1 MIDMALNGAMASLS
15 EWIEG
20 ARPRTLP
27 NAVAPVVAGAGA
39 AIALDAFSW
48 WRSVLALLVSLSLI
62 VGVNYA
68 NDYSDGIRGTD
79 ENRVGPLRLVGSGVA
94 APKAVLA
101 AALVSLGLAGVLGLV
116 LVAVSGHWW
125 LLAMGA
131 LCILGAWFYTG
142 GKKPYGYYGFG
153 EIAVFVFFGLAGVL
167 GTVYVQA
174 DRVSWPALACAI
186 AVGCFSTAVLT
197 ANNLRDIPTDIEA
210 GKRTLATRLGDKGT
224 RRLYLVL
231 VTVPVLVSLALA
243 ATDYRLT
250 LLAGLTVGL
259 LLPAIGAVHGGKTG
273 RELIPALRDTGFA
286 MLAWAVSTAVLMNL

>member
-1 MIDMALNGAMASLS
+1 MALNGAMASLS

-27 NAVAPVVAGAGA
+27 NAVAPVVAGVGA

-48 WRSVLALLVSLSLI
+48 WRSALALLVSLSLI
-62 VGVNYA
+62 IGVNYA

-94 APKAVLA
+94 APKAVLT
-101 AALVSLGLAGVLGLV
+101 AALISLGLAGVLGLV

-125 LLAMGA
+125 LLGMGA

-174 DRVSWPALACAI
+174 GRVSWAALACAI

-197 ANNLRDIPTDIEA
+197 ANNLRDIPTDVEA
-210 GKRTLATRLGDKGT
+210 GKRTLATRLGDQGT
-224 RRLYLVL
+224 RRLYLALIV
-231 VTVPVLVSLALA
+231 VPHVLALA
-243 ATDYRLT
+243 LGFVTHS
-250 LLAGLTVGL
+250 LAGLSVASSL
-259 LLPAIGAVHGGKTG
+259 LLIVSTIAIRRNATG
-273 RELIPALRDTGFA
+273 RDLIPALRDTGLA
-286 MLAWAVSTAVLMNL
+286 MLAWAVLAAVGLNINL

>member
-1 MIDMALNGAMASLS
+1 MKSMASMS

-27 NAVAPVVAGAGA
+27 NAVAPVVAGVGA

-48 WRSVLALLVSLSLI
+48 WRSALALLVSLSLI

-94 APKAVLA
+94 APKAVLT
-101 AALVSLGLAGVLGLV
+101 AALIALGLAGVLGLLLVV
-116 LVAVSGHWW
+116 LSGHWW
-125 LLAMGA
+125 LLAMGGV
-131 LCILGAWFYTG
+131 CILGAWFYTG

-174 DRVSWPALACAI
+174 GRISWAALACAI

-197 ANNLRDIPTDIEA
+197 ANNLRDIPTDVES
-210 GKRTLATRLGDKGT
+210 GKRTLATRLGDRGT
-224 RRLYLVL
+224 RNLYLAL
-231 VTVPVLVSLALA
+231 LAVPYVLALVLA
-243 ATDYRLT
+243 FTGYPLGALPLISAP
-250 LLAGLTVGL
+250 LLIQSVS
-259 LLPAIGAVHGGKTG
+259 AIRHNATG
-273 RELIPALRDTGFA
+273 RDLIPALRDTGLA
-286 MLAWAVSTAVLMNL
+286 MLAWAVLAAVGLNI

>member
-1 MIDMALNGAMASLS
+1 MATAG

-27 NAVAPVVAGAGA
+27 NAVAPVVAGVGA
-39 AIALDAFSW
+39 AIALDGFSW
-48 WRSVLALLVSLSLI
+48 PRSILALLVSLSLI

-94 APKAVLA
+94 KPKAVLT
-101 AALVSLGLAGVLGLV
+101 AALVALGLAGVLGLV
-116 LVAVSGHWW
+116 LVAISGLWW

-131 LCILGAWFYTG
+131 VCILGAWFYTG

-174 DRVSWPALACAI
+174 GQLSWAALGCAV
-186 AVGCFSTAVLT
+186 AVGSFSTGVLT
-197 ANNLRDIPTDIEA
+197 ANNLRDIPTDIES
-210 GKRTLATRLGDKGT
+210 GKRTLATRLGDGGT
-224 RRLYLVL
+224 RRLYLTLVAVPYVVSVLLAFVTPWALLGL
-231 VTVPVLVSLALA
+231 VTAP
-243 ATDYRLT
+243 
-250 LLAGLTVGL
+250 L
-259 LLPAIGAVHGGKTG
+259 LLKSVKAVGGGAQG
-273 RELIPALRDTGFA
+273 RALIPALRDTGFA
-286 MLAWAVSTAVLMNL
+286 MLGWAVLSAVALAL

>member
-1 MIDMALNGAMASLS
+1 MAVNGAMASLS

-27 NAVAPVVAGAGA
+27 NAVAPVVAGVGA

-94 APKAVLA
+94 APKAVLT
-101 AALVSLGLAGVLGLV
+101 AALISLGLAGVLGLV

-125 LLAMGA
+125 LLGMGA

-153 EIAVFVFFGLAGVL
+153 EVAVFVFFGLAGVL

-174 DRVSWPALACAI
+174 GRVSWAALACAV

-197 ANNLRDIPTDIEA
+197 ANNLRDIPTDIES

-224 RRLYLVL
+224 RRLYVALIFIPYLV
-231 VTVPVLVSLALA
+231 ALSFVFTDHATA
-243 ATDYRLT
+243 AVAALT
-250 LLAGLTVGL
+250 MII
-259 LLPAIGAVHGGKTG
+259 LLPAGGAVQAGKKG
-273 RELIPALRDTGFA
+273 RELIPALRDTGLA
-286 MLAWAVSTAVLMNL
+286 MLAWAVLAAVGMNV

>member
-1 MIDMALNGAMASLS
+1 MASVS

-27 NAVAPVVAGAGA
+27 NAVAPVVAGVGA

-79 ENRVGPLRLVGSGVA
+79 EHRVGPLRLVGSGVA
-94 APKAVLA
+94 APKAVLT
-101 AALVSLGLAGVLGLV
+101 AALIALGLAGVLGLL
-116 LVAVSGHWW
+116 LVALTGYWW
-125 LLAMGA
+125 LLAMGGV
-131 LCILGAWFYTG
+131 CILGAWFYTG

-174 DRVSWPALACAI
+174 GRVSWAALACAV

-197 ANNLRDIPTDIEA
+197 ANNLRDIPTDVES
-210 GKRTLATRLGDKGT
+210 GKRTLATRLGDRGT
-224 RRLYLVL
+224 RNLYLALIVVPYVL
-231 VTVPVLVSLALA
+231 SVVLA
-243 ATDYRLT
+243 ATGHWP
-250 LLAGLTVGL
+250 AGLAVLTIGL

-273 RELIPALRDTGFA
+273 RELIPALRDTGLA
-286 MLAWAVSTAVLMNL
+286 MLAWAVLAAVGLNL

>member
-1 MIDMALNGAMASLS
+1 VIDMALNGAMASLS

-48 WRSVLALLVSLSLI
+48 WRSALALLVSLSLI

-79 ENRVGPLRLVGSGVA
+79 EHRVGPLRLVGSGVA
-94 APKAVLA
+94 APKAVLT
-101 AALVSLGLAGVLGLV
+101 AALVALGLAGVLGLV

-174 DRVSWPALACAI
+174 GRVSWAALGCAV

-197 ANNLRDIPTDIEA
+197 ANNLRDIPTDIES
-210 GKRTLATRLGDKGT
+210 GKRTLATRLGDQGT

-231 VTVPVLVSLALA
+231 VTVPYVLSVVLQYATHSGA
-243 ATDYRLT
+243 ALT
-250 LLAGLTVGL
+250 LLSAPL
-259 LLPAIGAVHGGKTG
+259 LAQSLKAILQNATG
-273 RELIPALRDTGFA
+273 RDLIPALRDTGLA
-286 MLAWAVSTAVLMNL
+286 MLAWAVLAAIGLQL

>member
-1 MIDMALNGAMASLS
+1 MALNGAMASLS

-27 NAVAPVVAGAGA
+27 NAVAPVVAGVGA
-39 AIALDAFSW
+39 TIALDAFSW
-48 WRSVLALLVSLSLI
+48 WRSLLALLVSLSLI

-101 AALVSLGLAGVLGLV
+101 AALVALGLAGVLGLV
-116 LVAVSGHWW
+116 LVAASGHWW
-125 LLAMGA
+125 LLVMGA

-142 GKKPYGYYGFG
+142 GTRPYGYYGFG

-174 DRVSWPALACAI
+174 GRVSWAGLACAV
-186 AVGCFSTAVLT
+186 AVGSFSTAVLT
-197 ANNLRDIPTDIEA
+197 ANNLRDIPTDIES
-210 GKRTLATRLGDKGT
+210 GKRTLATRLGDGGT
-224 RRLYLVL
+224 RRLYLAL
-231 VTVPVLVSLALA
+231 VTVPYVLSIVLGIVQPWVLI
-243 ATDYRLT
+243 T
-250 LLAGLTVGL
+250 LVTAPL
-259 LLPAIGAVHGGKTG
+259 LLKSVRAVGGGAQG
-273 RELIPALRDTGFA
+273 RALIPALRDTGLA
-286 MLAWAVSTAVLMNL
+286 MLAWAVLAAVALSV